1 MVFFNIVSAANMRST
16 SDRIFWEQASL
27 VEIDI
32 NKSKIRHKALDR
44 KASISLSKNRYI
56 FFINNMFICCTR
68 QHIYCK
74 LTFHR
79 DSICSLSS
87 YKGDE
92 GLCRASDM
100 TTPTA
105 MFRLAPNADTHHR
118 CLKGLIIL
126 PNIRKKIT
134 NSKFSGISFAI
145 FFHDLLSIHTEPGS
159 RLLVLTALK
168 LARTRNK
175 PKQKTKIQKKHKT
188 LSISLFE

>member
-1 MVFFNIVSAANMRST
+1 MMNCDFSFESQGQIQNSPLPQPLPYMSLRLNKWFFLNIVSAANMRST

-79 DSICSLSS
+79 DSICS
-87 YKGDE
+87 
-92 GLCRASDM
+92 
-100 TTPTA
+100 
-105 MFRLAPNADTHHR
+105 
-118 CLKGLIIL
+118 
-126 PNIRKKIT
+126 
-134 NSKFSGISFAI
+134 
-145 FFHDLLSIHTEPGS
+145 
-159 RLLVLTALK
+159 
-168 LARTRNK
+168 
-175 PKQKTKIQKKHKT
+175 
-188 LSISLFE
+188 

>member
-1 MVFFNIVSAANMRST
+1 MMNCDFSFESQGQIQNSPLPQPLPYMSLRLNKWFFYIVSAANMRST

-44 KASISLSKNRYI
+44 KVSQKIAI

-87 YKGDE
+87 YKGDQ

-105 MFRLAPNADTHHR
+105 MFRLAPNADTHYR
-118 CLKGLIIL
+118 
-126 PNIRKKIT
+126 
-134 NSKFSGISFAI
+134 
-145 FFHDLLSIHTEPGS
+145 
-159 RLLVLTALK
+159 
-168 LARTRNK
+168 
-175 PKQKTKIQKKHKT
+175 
-188 LSISLFE
+188 